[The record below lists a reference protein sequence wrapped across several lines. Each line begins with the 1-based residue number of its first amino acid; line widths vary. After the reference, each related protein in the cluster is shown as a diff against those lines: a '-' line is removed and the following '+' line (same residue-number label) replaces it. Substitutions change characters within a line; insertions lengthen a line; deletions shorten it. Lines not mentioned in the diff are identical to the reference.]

1 MQNKLSVLQLQ
12 IEEQLRQNEKILDEL
27 KKLKDEAGKLAIL
40 RFILI

>member
-27 KKLKDEAGKLAIL
+27 KKLKDEAGKLAI
-40 RFILI
+40 